1 MQIANYD
8 LILTVSLLFA
18 LIFFKDPQQ
27 YNHPPIYR
35 DHVPSVQIKCRYK
48 RLQYVTTTHVTLCD
62 NVIKQSCDFAALTIS
77 HHSAKIDDHTLC
89 ESVNVANHENYN

>member
-27 YNHPPIYR
+27 YNHPPIHGG
-35 DHVPSVQIKCRYK
+35 HVPSVQIKCRYN
-48 RLQYVTTTHVTLCD
+48 RAVV
-62 NVIKQSCDFAALTIS
+62 AL
-77 HHSAKIDDHTLC
+77 K
-89 ESVNVANHENYN
+89 